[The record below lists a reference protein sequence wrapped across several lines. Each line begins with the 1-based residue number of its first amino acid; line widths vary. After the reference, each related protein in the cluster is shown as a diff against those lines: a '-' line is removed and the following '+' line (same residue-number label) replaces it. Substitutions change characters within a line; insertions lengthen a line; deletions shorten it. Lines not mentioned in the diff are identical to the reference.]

1 MMKRAAVFSLIMV
14 FMLIGTAYAVEVEL
28 FNETFTRSTGE
39 PINVVRTFDIQ
50 ELGGPAVIKLTNG
63 NAEDSTIERVSSSII
78 KLNGAVVFDSSN
90 FNQRVDFLEAP
101 VNLLDSQN
109 RLEVLLKSKPG
120 GQINIRLIRNCQ
132 ADAASVIGSEGGS
145 LEVKDPSTGSSIV
158 WVGIPEDTFTSDT
171 ILTITNIEDYPG
183 QENGEIIGPVYD
195 ISISSEHL
203 FNKDISICFNYEYLE
218 LTTEEIERLVLYYF
232 DVPHG
237 RWIYIPSSLDP
248 NSMTI
253 CVHIDHLT
261 LLGLGLSSEDGGSIL
276 GTVTGNDTEGGG
288 LSNARVYLL
297 KEDSEIFTF
306 SDTNES
312 GLYEFRGLLPGDYR
326 LQFSAYEQGYIEE
339 FHNDRVSMES
349 ADVISISG
357 SETVIADAI
366 LQRGGTI
373 AGVVTGSDTE
383 GVGLADICVRLYDE
397 MNNHIRPTSTSAD
410 GTYEFRGLAPGSYKI
425 LFEGQVKGYVYKWYE
440 NKESLDTADLITVTG
455 LETQTAN
462 AELYR
467 GGTIEGMVTGVNS
480 IPLSNVA
487 VLLLKDSWYGFDV
500 FTMTDVNGKYSFE
513 NLDYGNYKLFFNPHD
528 QSFGTPL
535 NDSYSCQWHNGHQG
549 FYEDKDII
557 NPFALNVGET
567 ITIETSLSIGGTIQG
582 KITDIDDTGSPIQG
596 IWVVLLTS
604 NIPSGAGAYVLS
616 DRPIIKSDENGD
628 YCIKGLPPRQ
638 YRMFFDAGET
648 LYQNK
653 WYQDKEDFLAADYI
667 DISSDSTVTIDCQL
681 KSDDGATISGTV
693 ADAQTGQ
700 PIWNCDVYIYNAS
713 SGAFLA
719 QVQTGE
725 NGSYTVHKVPS
736 GDVKIYFGESYCGY
750 INEWHD
756 NYQGWQS
763 DIDKATI
770 VNVQAPNETIVNA
783 QLERGGG
790 ITGTVTSDNLAYPLS
805 WFEVII
811 GTPDNVPCVR
821 TTSDQST
828 YEARGLPTGQYKVA
842 FTGGGMHEGELF
854 ECIWEFYN
862 DTWPI
867 DEAKLVDVTA
877 PDMTLDI
884 NAQLTPGGTIAG
896 CVTDTSGNGLP
907 NRNVNVYDLAGNT
920 TRAANTR
927 VDGSYEILG
936 LPTGTYKIRFGNLY
950 DWMSIFYPEIPEWYD
965 DQTTSDTA
973 QEVPVT
979 APNRVEG
986 INAVLETCGKLSG
999 AVMNESGIGLGDI
1012 TIKVY
1017 DTSGNERAQVTSL
1030 PDGTYSFNCLS
1041 SGSYKI
1047 HFDTGSF
1054 GYSAE
1059 WYENQPNYENA
1070 NIVTLGEGENKTG
1083 IDAQLQEISSGSTF
1097 TNSIGMEFVLIPS
1110 GTFMMGSPTSEFE
1123 RSSDEIQHEV
1133 TLTKSFYLQTTEV
1146 TQGQWF
1152 AIMGSNPSY
1161 HNDCGDDCPVET
1173 VSWNDCQLF
1182 INELN
1187 QREGTTKYR
1196 LPTEAEWEFACRAG
1210 TTTPFNTGNCLS
1222 TNEANYWGDIPY
1234 TGCPSGAYPF
1244 KTVPVK
1250 SFSPNAWGL
1259 YDMHGNVLEWCSD
1272 WYGDYPSSAVADP
1285 EGPSSDTFRVL
1296 RGGCWYYKAGLCRSA
1311 HRTGG
1316 MPDDRGNVSGFR
1328 IVRDF

>member
-1 MMKRAAVFSLIMV
+1 
-14 FMLIGTAYAVEVEL
+14 
-28 FNETFTRSTGE
+28 
-39 PINVVRTFDIQ
+39 
-50 ELGGPAVIKLTNG
+50 
-63 NAEDSTIERVSSSII
+63 
-78 KLNGAVVFDSSN
+78 
-90 FNQRVDFLEAP
+90 
-101 VNLLDSQN
+101 
-109 RLEVLLKSKPG
+109 
-120 GQINIRLIRNCQ
+120 
-132 ADAASVIGSEGGS
+132 
-145 LEVKDPSTGSSIV
+145 
-158 WVGIPEDTFTSDT
+158 
-171 ILTITNIEDYPG
+171 
-183 QENGEIIGPVYD
+183 
-195 ISISSEHL
+195 
-203 FNKDISICFNYEYLE
+203 
-218 LTTEEIERLVLYYF
+218 
-232 DVPHG
+232 
-237 RWIYIPSSLDP
+237 
-248 NSMTI
+248 
-253 CVHIDHLT
+253 
-261 LLGLGLSSEDGGSIL
+261 
-276 GTVTGNDTEGGG
+276 
-288 LSNARVYLL
+288 
-297 KEDSEIFTF
+297 
-306 SDTNES
+306 
-312 GLYEFRGLLPGDYR
+312 
-326 LQFSAYEQGYIEE
+326 
-339 FHNDRVSMES
+339 
-349 ADVISISG
+349 
-357 SETVIADAI
+357 
-366 LQRGGTI
+366 
-373 AGVVTGSDTE
+373 
-383 GVGLADICVRLYDE
+383 
-397 MNNHIRPTSTSAD
+397 
-410 GTYEFRGLAPGSYKI
+410 
-425 LFEGQVKGYVYKWYE
+425 
-440 NKESLDTADLITVTG
+440 
-455 LETQTAN
+455 
-462 AELYR
+462 
-467 GGTIEGMVTGVNS
+467 
-480 IPLSNVA
+480 
-487 VLLLKDSWYGFDV
+487 
-500 FTMTDVNGKYSFE
+500 
-513 NLDYGNYKLFFNPHD
+513 
-528 QSFGTPL
+528 
-535 NDSYSCQWHNGHQG
+535 
-549 FYEDKDII
+549 
-557 NPFALNVGET
+557 
-567 ITIETSLSIGGTIQG
+567 
-582 KITDIDDTGSPIQG
+582 
-596 IWVVLLTS
+596 
-604 NIPSGAGAYVLS
+604 
-616 DRPIIKSDENGD
+616 
-628 YCIKGLPPRQ
+628 
-638 YRMFFDAGET
+638 
-648 LYQNK
+648 
-653 WYQDKEDFLAADYI
+653 
-667 DISSDSTVTIDCQL
+667 
-681 KSDDGATISGTV
+681 
-693 ADAQTGQ
+693 
-700 PIWNCDVYIYNAS
+700 
-713 SGAFLA
+713 
-719 QVQTGE
+719 
-725 NGSYTVHKVPS
+725 
-736 GDVKIYFGESYCGY
+736 
-750 INEWHD
+750 
-756 NYQGWQS
+756 
-763 DIDKATI
+763 
-770 VNVQAPNETIVNA
+770 
-783 QLERGGG
+783 
-790 ITGTVTSDNLAYPLS
+790 
-805 WFEVII
+805 
-811 GTPDNVPCVR
+811 
-821 TTSDQST
+821 
-828 YEARGLPTGQYKVA
+828 
-842 FTGGGMHEGELF
+842 
-854 ECIWEFYN
+854 
-862 DTWPI
+862 
-867 DEAKLVDVTA
+867 
-877 PDMTLDI
+877 
-884 NAQLTPGGTIAG
+884 
-896 CVTDTSGNGLP
+896 
-907 NRNVNVYDLAGNT
+907 
-920 TRAANTR
+920 

-1017 DTSGNERAQVTSL
+1017 DTSGNERAQATSL